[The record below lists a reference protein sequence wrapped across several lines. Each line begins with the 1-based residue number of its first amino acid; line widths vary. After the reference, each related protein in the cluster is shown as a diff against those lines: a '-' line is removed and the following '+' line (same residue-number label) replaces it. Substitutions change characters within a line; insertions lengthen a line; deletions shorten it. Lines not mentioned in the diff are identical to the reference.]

1 MFFVVL
7 GSYSAHA
14 ACPVGREIPGNPGT
28 GSMVPAGIP
37 CTDYDIYTNP
47 TAGTDDTF
55 NGLKDGGSG
64 ACDGNFM
71 NQIYSRAFM
80 EASREVIMSEQLIH
94 KPDSVLEY
102 TCFDELIDM
111 TAHHAGF
118 FSESQKWDDMTIEI
132 WTGGEHGDDNSYR
145 VDTSTC
151 SSSDCPDHNRDTTI
165 NDGSGS
171 GLLPD
176 QDDYSVFETDRLDH
190 ILEDFLMNS
199 LQDYVDDN
207 FSHTFMG
214 EASTIDNNLTTGS
227 IGNDTYSC
235 SHMSTIWAI
244 SKCVDFG
251 EDDRFRSFAH
261 LVGTNSGEGDPRT
274 IPQACSPSHESNDS
288 VTSGTSSTKLDS
300 TSPGTIMES
309 GGIVAKCPP
318 AGGTVSGVNTNFSND
333 LIRLANNCDA
343 TSGPNLNVFAAF
355 DIMDTHTDLIK
366 AAGAYV
372 PGVANTTGIITC
384 SDPLPTGIPII
395 TYNIS
400 GSVGAPGSTG
410 INIARTYQIHY
421 DHICPNPGCHYQPNK
436 VSYTLGAALPSPG
449 SLTGNCFP

>member
-1 MFFVVL
+1 MVL
-7 GSYSAHA
+7 GSHSAHA
-14 ACPVGREIPGNPGT
+14 AC
-28 GSMVPAGIP
+28 SAGIP
-37 CTDYDIYTNP
+37 CTDYDIYTTP
-47 TAGTDDTF
+47 TAGTDNAL
-55 NGLKDGGSG
+55 NGLKDGTSG
-64 ACDGNFM
+64 TCDGNFM

-132 WTGGEHGDDNSYR
+132 WVGGEHGDDTGDDR
-145 VDTSTC
+145 VDTGTC
-151 SSSDCPDHNRDTTI
+151 SGSNCPDRSRDTTI

-227 IGNDTYSC
+227 IGDTTYSC
-235 SHMSTIWAI
+235 SHMSTVWAI

-251 EDDRFRSFAH
+251 EDDRFRSFTH

-274 IPQACSPSHESNDS
+274 IPEACSPSHESNDT
-288 VTSGTSSTKLDS
+288 VTNGTASTKLDN
-300 TSPGTIMES
+300 TSPGTIMDS
-309 GGIVAKCPP
+309 GGIVEKCPT
-318 AGGTVSGVNTNFSND
+318 AGATVSGVNTGFSND

-343 TSGPNLNVFAAF
+343 SSGTNLNVFAAF
-355 DIMDTHTDLIK
+355 DTMDTHTDLIR

-372 PGVANTTGIITC
+372 PGAATTSGLVIC
-384 SDPLPTGIPII
+384 SAPLPIGIPII

-400 GSVGAPGSTG
+400 GSAGGPTG

-421 DHICPNPGCHYQPNK
+421 DHLCPNPGCRYLPVK
-436 VSYTLGAALPSPG
+436 VPYILGAPLPAAGP
-449 SLTGNCFP
+449 LTGVCLP

>member
-1 MFFVVL
+1 MIL
-7 GSYSAHA
+7 GSNSAHA
-14 ACPVGREIPGNPGT
+14 AC
-28 GSMVPAGIP
+28 SAGIP
-37 CTDYDIYTNP
+37 CTDYDIYTN
-47 TAGTDDTF
+47 TNAGTSNAL
-55 NGLKDGGSG
+55 NGLKDGNNDT
-64 ACDGNFM
+64 CDGNFM

-80 EASREVIMSEQLIH
+80 EASRETIMSEQLIH

-132 WTGGEHGDDNSYR
+132 WVGGEHGDDTGDGR
-145 VDTSTC
+145 VDTDNC

-176 QDDYSVFETDRLDH
+176 QDDYSVFEDDRLDH
-190 ILEDFLMNS
+190 ILEDLLMNN

-214 EASTIDNNLTTGS
+214 EASSIDNNLTTSS
-227 IGNDTYSC
+227 IGDTTYSC

-244 SKCVDFG
+244 AKCTDFG
-251 EDDRFRSFAH
+251 EDDRFRSFSH
-261 LVGTNSGEGDPRT
+261 LIGTNSGEGDPRT
-274 IPQACSPSHESNDS
+274 IPQACSASHESNDS
-288 VTSGTSSTKLDS
+288 ITSGTSSTKLDN
-300 TSPGTIMES
+300 TSPGTIMGS
-309 GGIVAKCPP
+309 GGMVDRCPP
-318 AGGTVSGVNTNFSND
+318 AGGPVSGVNTGFSND

-343 TSGPNLNVFAAF
+343 TSGSNLNVYSAF
-355 DIMDTHTDLIK
+355 NVMDTHTDLIK

-372 PGVANTTGIITC
+372 PGTGNSTGVILC

-400 GSVGAPGSTG
+400 GSPGGPTG
-410 INIARTYQIHY
+410 VNVARTYQIHY
-421 DHICPNPGCHYQPNK
+421 DHICPNPGCRYMPLK
-436 VSYTLGAALPSPG
+436 APYIIGAALPSPDP
-449 SLTGNCFP
+449 LTGTCFATP